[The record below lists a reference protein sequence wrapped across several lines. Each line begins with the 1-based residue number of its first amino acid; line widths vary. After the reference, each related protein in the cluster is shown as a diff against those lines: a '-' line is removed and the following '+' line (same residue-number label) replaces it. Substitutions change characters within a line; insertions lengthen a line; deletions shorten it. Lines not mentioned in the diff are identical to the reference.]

1 MINEKKNYIN
11 RLDYYG
17 LFEDINF
24 DKFGDLSFK
33 FIIKGGMR

>member
-1 MINEKKNYIN
+1 MGVMKNYIN

-33 FIIKGGMR
+33 FIIKEGVR